1 MEGLGNGKTYPLEKA
16 TLALL
21 PAFVAAK
28 AGDVARQRQH
38 TMLTYHELS
47 GCLESEDSGKRI
59 EFWVPGAMRGRHWM
73 YLGGS
78 SCWIVPS
85 SLTVKFENI
94 PDELLCKNHDL
105 KLWWVLSSD
114 NQDARKRSLHVYCII
129 VVAEDEVLDEWD
141 EL

>member
-28 AGDVARQRQH
+28 VGDVARSRQH
-38 TMLTYHELS
+38 TKLTYHELS

-59 EFWVPGAMRGRHWM
+59 EFWVPGARRGRHWM

-78 SCWIVPS
+78 SCCIVPS

-94 PDELLCKNHDL
+94 SDELLCNGCDPR
-105 KLWWVLSSD
+105 LWWVLSSD
-114 NQDARKRSLHVYCII
+114 DQDASARSLHVYRIT
-129 VVAEDEVLDEWD
+129 VVAEDEVVDEWD
-141 EL
+141 VL